1 MPNLDHKRGSVIRD
15 LSDHC
20 TVHNTCN
27 VTSAVP
33 LLTTFTNYFTTNG
46 SDVILIFCC
55 ECPMIGI
62 RAYQSA
68 SRKYTVTGGRHGIRT
83 RDLYRDKVAL

>member
-20 TVHNTCN
+20 TVHNTW
-27 VTSAVP
+27 TMISAVP
-33 LLTTFTNYFTTNG
+33 LLTTFTNYFTANG

-55 ECPMIGI
+55 GCPMIDI

-68 SRKYTVTGGRHGIRT
+68 SRKYTVTGGRYGVRT
-83 RDLYRDKVAL
+83 RGFYRDKVAL